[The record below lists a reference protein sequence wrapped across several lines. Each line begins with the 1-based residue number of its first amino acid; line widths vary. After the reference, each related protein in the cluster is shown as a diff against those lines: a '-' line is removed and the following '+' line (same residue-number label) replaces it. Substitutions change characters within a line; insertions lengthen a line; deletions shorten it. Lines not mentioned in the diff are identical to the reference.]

1 MKELKLSVPDDKAQ
15 VFAKEMMELMRKHDV
30 QVEGLDSLL
39 PITERVKTFE
49 DACKELGDNNP
60 LVIQFKEIYDNYLCE
75 GGDGVKDIVAVLKL
89 RIIVAAL
96 NEGWRPK
103 FTEDEYRYFPWFVFY
118 TQEELDGMDEED
130 KKGIRVLGRSSA
142 NARADAGVACSGTG
156 DASSYSGAGVG
167 GRLCFKNRALAEY
180 AGQQFLAEYMDF
192 IFCE

>member
-39 PITERVKTFE
+39 PITERVKTYE
-49 DACKELGDNNP
+49 DACKVLGIQPVNFHDLRYSSPIDNSRCF
-60 LVIQFKEIYDNYLCE
+60 LE
-75 GGDGVKDIVAVLKL
+75 KDEVAYIKLKTIVE
-89 RIIVAAL
+89 AL
-96 NEGWRPK
+96 NEGWKPK

-130 KKGIRVLGRSSA
+130 KKGIRVLGRSNNAASA
-142 NARADAGVACSGTG
+142 SAGVAYSNTYY
-156 DASSYSGAGVG
+156 ASSLSFTSYG

>member
-60 LVIQFKEIYDNYLCE
+60 LVIQFKEIYDNYLCD

-130 KKGIRVLGRSSA
+130 KKGIRVLGRSYY
-142 NARADAGVACSGTG
+142 NAYAYAGVAFSYTSN
-156 DASSYSGAGVG
+156 ASSNSGAALG
-167 GRLCFKNRALAEY
+167 GRLCFKNRELAEY

>member
-1 MKELKLSVPDDKAQ
+1 MKELKLIVPDDKAQ

-30 QVEGLDSLL
+30 QVDGLDSLL
-39 PITERVKTFE
+39 PITERVKTYE
-49 DACKELGDNNP
+49 DACKVLGIQPVNFHDLRYSSPIDNSRCF
-60 LVIQFKEIYDNYLCE
+60 LE
-75 GGDGVKDIVAVLKL
+75 KDEVAYIKLKTIVE
-89 RIIVAAL
+89 AL
-96 NEGWRPK
+96 NEGWKPN

-130 KKGIRVLGRSSA
+130 KKGIRVLGRSYNSASA
-142 NARADAGVACSGTG
+142 NAGVALSLTSN
-156 DASSYSGAGVG
+156 ASSFSSTYGG